1 MKILTRT
8 FDNRINA
15 YNILTEIDIYEYL
28 EIANFISKNNPLQR
42 KKLKSYSSIYNL
54 LKEDIKTGCTIPPI
68 VLALSNDIEENIDIK
83 NSDDDI
89 IINYINC
96 HKDKLIILDGLQR
109 THLLI
114 DIDQDLRSKN
124 NIDALNKFY
133 KHKLRFEIY
142 LGIEKIGILYRML
155 TLNTGQSPMS
165 VRHQIEI
172 LYSNYLDESI
182 SSEIKL
188 LKEAD
193 EAKEVDEVT
202 PHKIK
207 IAEYRFNDVIDGFTS
222 YLLRDEASL
231 DRRDLLE
238 IIKSLENL
246 AQDKENKDLFKDY
259 LITYHEFVKKI
270 RELSGN
276 WKFNFDDE
284 QIQYEQIRLSNK
296 PFGDSVDQIFTK
308 SQLMTGFGAA
318 VGFLKDE
325 HLINSFDDI
334 NQKITLIHLSNNDQS
349 FLDELILTLDKISTT
364 ARKISNSQRLYFYY
378 FFRKLFSI
386 ESDSYLSID
395 KSIESSYDKYRKN
408 E

>member
-1 MKILTRT
+1 MKILSRI

-15 YNILTEIDIYEYL
+15 YNILTEIDISEYL

-42 KKLKSYSSIYNL
+42 KRLKSYSSIYNL

-172 LYSNYLDESI
+172 LYSDYLDESI

-188 LKEAD
+188 LKEVD
-193 EAKEVDEVT
+193 EAS
-202 PHKIK
+202 PHEIG
-207 IAEYRFNDVIDGFTS
+207 EYRFQYRFNDVIDGFTS

-259 LITYHEFVKKI
+259 LVTYNEFVKKI
-270 RELSGN
+270 RELSGD
-276 WKFNFDDE
+276 WKFND
-284 QIQYEQIRLSNK
+284 EQIRLSSK

-308 SQLMTGFGAA
+308 SPLMTGFGAA
-318 VGFLKDE
+318 VGFLKDK

-334 NQKITLIHLSNNDQS
+334 NQKITQIHLSNNDQN
-349 FLDELILTLDKISTT
+349 FLDELILTLDDISKT
-364 ARKISNSQRLYFYY
+364 ARKIGNSQRMYFYY
-378 FFRKLFSI
+378 FFRELFSS
-386 ESDSYLSID
+386 ESDSCLSID
-395 KSIESSYDKYRKN
+395 KSIESSFRKYRSN
-408 E
+408 EL

>member
-1 MKILTRT
+1 MKILSRI

-42 KKLKSYSSIYNL
+42 KRLKSYSSIYNL

-172 LYSNYLDESI
+172 LYSDYLDESI

-188 LKEAD
+188 LKEVD
-193 EAKEVDEVT
+193 EAS
-202 PHKIK
+202 PHEIG
-207 IAEYRFNDVIDGFTS
+207 EYRFQYRFNDVIDGFTS

-259 LITYHEFVKKI
+259 LVTYNEFVKKI
-270 RELSGN
+270 RELSGD
-276 WKFNFDDE
+276 WKFND
-284 QIQYEQIRLSNK
+284 EQIRLSSK

-308 SQLMTGFGAA
+308 SPLMTGFGAA
-318 VGFLKDE
+318 VGFLKDK

-334 NQKITLIHLSNNDQS
+334 NQKITQIHLSNNDQN
-349 FLDELILTLDKISTT
+349 FLDELILTLDDISKT
-364 ARKISNSQRLYFYY
+364 ARKIGNSQRMYFYY
-378 FFRKLFSI
+378 FFRELFSS
-386 ESDSYLSID
+386 ESDSCLSID
-395 KSIESSYDKYRKN
+395 KSIESSFRKYRSN
-408 E
+408 EL